1 MFKNQL
7 ILRSNQK
14 KIFRKEQIY
23 ALIYWEADFKTKSS
37 VRSNQF
43 KIFFL
48 LCINGSFFIYLF
60 FLYDLIPVDLVF
72 VTHLESFTFTLLY
85 DESKTSVLFFFIFL
99 ERIVTRI

>member
-43 KIFFL
+43 KIFF
-48 LCINGSFFIYLF
+48 
-60 FLYDLIPVDLVF
+60 
-72 VTHLESFTFTLLY
+72 FTMY
-85 DESKTSVLFFFIFL
+85 
-99 ERIVTRI
+99 